1 MAIVTVQELLDAGA
15 HFGHKTSRWNPKMA
29 RYIFGKH
36 NKVHIIDLKATIR
49 GLAEAYY
56 FVRNVARNR
65 GSLLFVG
72 TKFHARDSVK
82 KFAQESNSPFVSE
95 RWLGGLLTNLDTIRK
110 RVGYLLKLEGME
122 KDGSIQGYSK
132 KMISHFGREKRKML
146 RNLDGVRDMR
156 NLPAALVIVDPVYE
170 KTAVLEA
177 RRLGIPVVAMVDTN
191 SDPDMV
197 DLVIPCNDDSVHV
210 IELVLAKLSQAIAEG
225 RQLTPDVPVKEAR
238 EEERPRRRGRGGRGG
253 DRGDR
258 GERGGQEM
266 PMAVSVGGEG
276 EGGGGRGRGR
286 RRRKG
291 GDGEAASTSGE

>member
-1 MAIVTVQELLDAGA
+1 MTVQELLDAGA

-49 GLAEAYY
+49 GLGEAY
-56 FVRNVARNR
+56 FFIRNVARNR
-65 GSLLFVG
+65 GTILFVG

-82 KFAQESNSPFVSE
+82 KYAQACTSPHVSE

-132 KMISHFGREKRKML
+132 KMISHFAREKRKML

-156 NLPAALVIVDPVYE
+156 NLPAALIVVDPVYE
-170 KTAVLEA
+170 KTAVYEA
-177 RRLGIPVVAMVDTN
+177 RRLGIPVIGMVDTN

-197 DLVIPCNDDSVHV
+197 DIVVPCNDDSVHV
-210 IELVLAKLSQAIAEG
+210 IELVLSKLSASILEG
-225 RQLTPDVPVKEAR
+225 RQLTPDMPVKEAR

-253 DRGDR
+253 DRGGDR
-258 GERGGQEM
+258 GGERGGAEM

-276 EGGGGRGRGR
+276 DSGGGRGRGR
-286 RRRKG
+286 RRRKNA
-291 GDGEAASTSGE
+291 DAEPASTTSE